1 MIIGDP
7 EGTLRAVPSSATRT
21 ANIKEMPQTVTAL
34 SWNIRKDDAELLS
47 NILCCLRNQET
58 AKFVVG
64 AEAPE
69 VDGMIEDLNRL
80 VVDAGNAQPTLEQS
94 LQQPLEEPEPL
105 FTEEDLIHR
114 YTREQAIQ
122 DGVLHDV
129 TKTAHEAGFSCPV
142 AVTAAL
148 WADIND
154 IPRSRR
160 EIQDPEG
167 RLWDL
172 VYLGAAAARRLKA
185 ANKQRIDAGEQ
196 VLDEIVYRLTM
207 HVGRR
212 RSYAVKLKLGGGDE
226 GELVVTLMRPEED

>member
-34 SWNIRKDDAELLS
+34 SWNIRRDDAELLS
-47 NILCCLRNQET
+47 NILCRLRDQET

-80 VVDAGNAQPTLEQS
+80 VDAGNAQPTLEQS

-129 TKTAHEAGFSCPV
+129 TGIAREAGFSCP
-142 AVTAAL
+142 AAITAAL

-154 IPRSRR
+154 LPGSKRG
-160 EIQDPEG
+160 IQDPEG
-167 RLWDL
+167 RLWDV
-172 VYLGAAAARRLKA
+172 VYLGAMAARRLKTI
-185 ANKQRIDAGEQ
+185 NEQRIGAGEQ
-196 VLDEIVYRLTM
+196 ILDEIVYRLTM
-207 HVGRR
+207 HVGRG
-212 RSYAVKLKLGGGDE
+212 SNYAVKLKLGGGDR
-226 GELVVTLMRPEED
+226 GELIVTLMRPEED